1 MKRKL
6 IIKSFKVNANSNDT
20 ISKAI
25 VVSYNTTKVN
35 GRYIEKVGV
44 CSKHGKEFLYFIK
57 LSRVGFWLNRGAILK
72 PRISWIIG
80 ILGKD
85 LLQNGQKKKY

>member
-6 IIKSFKVNANSNDT
+6 IIKSFKVNSNSNDN

-25 VVSYNTTKVN
+25 VVGFNNSRVN
-35 GRYIEKVGV
+35 GRYIEKVGTY
-44 CSKHGKEFLYFIK
+44 SKYKDSFFYALK
-57 LSRVGFWLNRGAILK
+57 LSRIGYWLNRGAILK

-80 ILGKD
+80 ILGRGCIK
-85 LLQNGQKKKY
+85 NVKRK